1 MPRLALSAVLLAS
14 GVAAAAQQP
23 AYRVEVRL
31 IEVEARVTDSAGRR
45 VTGLARED
53 FALEENGVP
62 HDVAT
67 VFYVSSRER
76 TLAVPPEARTPDG
89 PSFVTAPAAPTWVYL
104 LTEVAPSEIAQASE
118 AIRRFLLHQLQP
130 GFRVSLGGLPFSEDR
145 QHLLQALDVLARE
158 PFGRGGRP
166 GLADGT
172 RAQQQDAEDER
183 AMASEFRKQEEA
195 FSPIPGFVARPERAE
210 NDASFARPYLTESR
224 IDRQLPMY
232 GDIALQRYEELV
244 ERLAPLPGKKVV
256 VLFRPGLRIE
266 SDNVPGLRR
275 VASLAGRH
283 RVSFYTIN
291 SRGLAPVVPVED
303 RKVPFSIDRRRRMTV
318 DVLGKLDMEDLSR
331 EGLETLA
338 VETNGRAVPDSNRL
352 ADVFDAV
359 VRDADGYYVVGY
371 HPLDLS
377 ENGRYRRIKV
387 RVNRRGV
394 KVDATRGYYEAPSTT
409 PGGDQDK
416 SLALRRALLAEL
428 PKDLP
433 VAASAGLF
441 AAGDGSP
448 ALVLSA
454 GVPARALQAKL
465 DGDAPRLEALAL
477 VRISSDD
484 ATRLPLYYERRM
496 SSTAAR
502 ERWAEIQSDQ
512 TAVVAVSD
520 VVPLPPG
527 RHTWRIVFRDEH
539 TGKLG
544 GAEGRIS
551 IPKRTD
557 TQATSSLLMTSEV
570 LRRADAEAAA
580 DDVLDVGP
588 LRFSPQPLR
597 VFRQGE
603 LIHLL
608 FDLYNPSS
616 DDLAASSQGPRLAM
630 LRDGQPLAQVTAH
643 GEAFVDPERRR
654 IRFACAVQTKDLP
667 PGGYTVVLS
676 PPRAGASVQPLRQI
690 FQLLPR

>member
-1 MPRLALSAVLLAS
+1 
-14 GVAAAAQQP
+14 
-23 AYRVEVRL
+23 
-31 IEVEARVTDSAGRR
+31 
-45 VTGLARED
+45 
-53 FALEENGVP
+53 
-62 HDVAT
+62 
-67 VFYVSSRER
+67 
-76 TLAVPPEARTPDG
+76 
-89 PSFVTAPAAPTWVYL
+89 
-104 LTEVAPSEIAQASE
+104 
-118 AIRRFLLHQLQP
+118 
-130 GFRVSLGGLPFSEDR
+130 
-145 QHLLQALDVLARE
+145 
-158 PFGRGGRP
+158 
-166 GLADGT
+166 
-172 RAQQQDAEDER
+172 
-183 AMASEFRKQEEA
+183 
-195 FSPIPGFVARPERAE
+195 
-210 NDASFARPYLTESR
+210 
-224 IDRQLPMY
+224 MY
-232 GDIALQRYEELV
+232 GDVALQRYEELV

-266 SDNVPGLRR
+266 SDNVPALRR

-352 ADVFDAV
+352 ADVFDTV
-359 VRDADGYYVVGY
+359 VRDANGYYVLGY

-387 RVNRRGV
+387 KVNRRGA

-409 PGGDQDK
+409 PGGDHDK

-441 AAGDGSP
+441 TAGDGSP

-454 GVPARALQAKL
+454 GVPARALKARF

-484 ATRLPLYYERRM
+484 ASRLPLYYERRM

-502 ERWAEIQSDQ
+502 DRWSEIQADQ

-544 GAEGRIS
+544 GAEGRITV
-551 IPKRTD
+551 PEPNGA
-557 TQATSSLLMTSEV
+557 QATSTLLMTSEV
-570 LRRADAEAAA
+570 LRRADAEAAG

-608 FDLYNPSS
+608 FDLYNPSPE
-616 DDLAASSQGPRLAM
+616 DLAASAEGPRLAM

-643 GEAFVDPERRR
+643 GEAFADPARRR

-667 PGGYTVVLS
+667 PGGYTVLLS
-676 PPRAGASVQPLRQI
+676 PPRTLASVQPLRQI

>member
-1 MPRLALSAVLLAS
+1 M
-14 GVAAAAQQP
+14 
-23 AYRVEVRL
+23 
-31 IEVEARVTDSAGRR
+31 I
-45 VTGLARED
+45 
-53 FALEENGVP
+53 
-62 HDVAT
+62 
-67 VFYVSSRER
+67 
-76 TLAVPPEARTPDG
+76 
-89 PSFVTAPAAPTWVYL
+89 
-104 LTEVAPSEIAQASE
+104 
-118 AIRRFLLHQLQP
+118 
-130 GFRVSLGGLPFSEDR
+130 
-145 QHLLQALDVLARE
+145 
-158 PFGRGGRP
+158 
-166 GLADGT
+166 
-172 RAQQQDAEDER
+172 
-183 AMASEFRKQEEA
+183 
-195 FSPIPGFVARPERAE
+195 
-210 NDASFARPYLTESR
+210 
-224 IDRQLPMY
+224 
-232 GDIALQRYEELV
+232 
-244 ERLAPLPGKKVV
+244 
-256 VLFRPGLRIE
+256 
-266 SDNVPGLRR
+266 
-275 VASLAGRH
+275 
-283 RVSFYTIN
+283 
-291 SRGLAPVVPVED
+291 
-303 RKVPFSIDRRRRMTV
+303 V

-371 HPLDLS
+371 HPIDLS

-387 RVNRRGV
+387 KVNRRDV

-409 PGGDQDK
+409 PGGDQDR

-428 PKDLP
+428 PTDLP
-433 VAASAGLF
+433 VAASASLF

-454 GVPARALQAKL
+454 GVPARALEAKL
-465 DGDAPRLEALAL
+465 DGEATRLEALAL

-484 ATRLPLYYERRM
+484 PTRLPLYYERRM

-502 ERWAEIQSDQ
+502 ERWAAIRSDQ

-539 TGKLG
+539 TGRLG

-551 IPKRTD
+551 IPERTE
-557 TQATSSLLMTSEV
+557 TPATSTLLMTSEV
-570 LRRADAEAAA
+570 LRRADVEAAA

-608 FDLYNPSS
+608 FDLYNPSP

-630 LRDGQPLAQVTAH
+630 LKDGQPVAQVTAH

-654 IRFACAVQTKDLP
+654 IRFACAVQTRDLP

-676 PPRAGASVQPLRQI
+676 PPRALASVQPLRQI